1 MFLETLDLRTADV
14 LIYSQN
20 MFNFDESFKIV
31 FKNEKLKRPRRITY
45 FDVCSYIKDP
55 SPKNLVIYRL
65 LTNVNNLNAYTTK
78 YGYFIK
84 INGKNELIYFDPIFA
99 IKDLRHLRFDLDP
112 DRFRFKIQQSG
123 LTSLTKKES
132 EPNFAEVYSF
142 DLKAIEAQSQN
153 DKIFADAIFA
163 FDENYVDKEIDDVP
177 GKDLNKERIHHID
190 TTSNIQQELA
200 VSPVKISE
208 DRNAPGSQFSILR
221 SPDNENVHDLREEI
235 IRLLKHAMGIDSV
248 NNQKAEQTADS
259 VMKTLIEREQREL
272 LFNKKNEASS
282 NLFDLFKTTNKSEEL
297 TQRVKDSVILKFD

>member
-1 MFLETLDLRTADV
+1 MFLETLDLRTTDV

-112 DRFRFKIQQSG
+112 DKFRFKIQQSG

-163 FDENYVDKEIDDVP
+163 FDENYVDKEIDDGP

>member
-272 LFNKKNEASS
+272 LFNKKNEVSS

-297 TQRVKDSVILKFD
+297 TKRVKDSVILKFD

>member
-65 LTNVNNLNAYTTK
+65 LTNVNNL
-78 YGYFIK
+78 
-84 INGKNELIYFDPIFA
+84 IYFDPIFA

-112 DRFRFKIQQSG
+112 DKFRFKIQQSG

-190 TTSNIQQELA
+190 TTSNIQQELT

>member
-1 MFLETLDLRTADV
+1 M
-14 LIYSQN
+14 
-20 MFNFDESFKIV
+20 
-31 FKNEKLKRPRRITY
+31 
-45 FDVCSYIKDP
+45 
-55 SPKNLVIYRL
+55 
-65 LTNVNNLNAYTTK
+65 
-78 YGYFIK
+78 
-84 INGKNELIYFDPIFA
+84 
-99 IKDLRHLRFDLDP
+99 
-112 DRFRFKIQQSG
+112 
-123 LTSLTKKES
+123 TKKES

-190 TTSNIQQELA
+190 TTSNIQQELT
-200 VSPVKISE
+200 VSPVKKSE

>member
-1 MFLETLDLRTADV
+1 MFLETLDLRTSDV

-112 DRFRFKIQQSG
+112 DKFRFKIQQSG

-163 FDENYVDKEIDDVP
+163 FDENYVDKEIDDAP

-297 TQRVKDSVILKFD
+297 TKRVKDSVILKFD